1 LNQLYIGS
9 DAVVQADKRRNN
21 KERLR
26 KRIWGG
32 LNRGVGEDTNEFIWQ
47 QLKLQGRDMSG
58 DAM

>member
-1 LNQLYIGS
+1 MHYTSAQMLY
-9 DAVVQADKRRNN
+9 VQADKRRNN

-26 KRIWGG
+26 RKIWNG
-32 LNRGVGEDTNEFIWQ
+32 LNRGVGEDNNEFIWQ

>member
-1 LNQLYIGS
+1 MVSQASYL
-9 DAVVQADKRRNN
+9 QADKRRNN

-26 KRIWGG
+26 RRIWSG

-47 QLKLQGRDMSG
+47 KLKLRGRDMSK

>member
-1 LNQLYIGS
+1 MHYTSAQMLY
-9 DAVVQADKRRNN
+9 VQADKRRNN

-26 KRIWGG
+26 RKIWNG
-32 LNRGVGEDTNEFIWQ
+32 LNRGVGEDSNKFIWQ